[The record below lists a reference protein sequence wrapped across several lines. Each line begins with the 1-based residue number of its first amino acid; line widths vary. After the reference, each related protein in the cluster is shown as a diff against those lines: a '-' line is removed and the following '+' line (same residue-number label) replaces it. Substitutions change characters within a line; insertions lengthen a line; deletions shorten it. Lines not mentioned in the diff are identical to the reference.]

1 MPELLNDAVGHVLRP
16 KRTNRLNCDASGRAR
31 TQQSPWAGM
40 LEMDD
45 LIADFDFSR
54 AAINKVYKGIQSGR
68 VLVGKDQE
76 GLPHAR
82 ASVGADTRLV
92 RDRLRHA
99 IGIG

>member
-54 AAINKVYKGIQSGR
+54 AAINKVYNLGGYLWGKTKKVCRTRGR
-68 VLVGKDQE
+68 QLE
-76 GLPHAR
+76 PIP
-82 ASVGADTRLV
+82 RLV